1 MKLKIANVGI
11 GLLGLK
17 VWCSPGISKITLIL
31 AFFRW
36 SLSHSKLDLK
46 SFVFIDVSKAGIQG
60 TTEKIR
66 RILNE
71 VGVEVAMK
79 PNRTIGQYL
88 PSPKDPITTDE
99 ISCVVYEVPCKG
111 CDFVY
116 VGQTKRDLNSRLK
129 EYQRAIKQQKPE
141 NSALCEHVILF
152 DHVIDWANSR
162 ILKTESNFSKRLTAE
177 SWFILSRPKVIN
189 RSDGESFPIVYR
201 SLL

>member
-1 MKLKIANVGI
+1 M
-11 GLLGLK
+11 
-17 VWCSPGISKITLIL
+17 
-31 AFFRW
+31 
-36 SLSHSKLDLK
+36 
-46 SFVFIDVSKAGIQG
+46 
-60 TTEKIR
+60 KIR

-71 VGVEVAMK
+71 VGVKVAMK
-79 PNRTIGQYL
+79 PIRTIGQYL
-88 PSPKDPITTDE
+88 PSPEDPITTDE
-99 ISCVVYEVPCKG
+99 ITCVVYEVPCKD

-129 EYQRAIKQQKPE
+129 EHQRVIKQQKPE

-162 ILKTESNFSKRLTAE
+162 ISKTESNFSKRLTAE